1 MAFPTISGPYGLKP
15 VNLIGGQVF
24 AGSTRNI
31 PVQYG
36 YATNIFYGD
45 FVAITRGFATRLAV
59 TDGGS
64 ASTGAAGYGA
74 VGIFL
79 GCSYTDPVTK
89 QKRFSQYWPAS
100 TLAGDAVAIVTDDPD
115 TVFRAAVVTTQG
127 GTTIGSASPAMIG
140 QNMTVSNL
148 AGNVNTGNSSNGI
161 LASSA
166 ATTAAL
172 PVRIID
178 MVQETALPLGTAT
191 WSSGTTTLTLSATGN
206 TLSALPVGTAV
217 GFLAANGQYVGT
229 ANWVSTAV
237 TTANATSVVV
247 NAQYGVV
254 NAGGAAATAT
264 VIPTASTMV
273 FTQYQEVLCKI
284 NFAVHSYYTALGTQT
299 A

>member
-1 MAFPTISGPYGLKP
+1 MAYPTVSAPYGLKP

-24 AGSTRNI
+24 AGSTRNVQI
-31 PVQYG
+31 QYG

-64 ASTGAAGYGA
+64 AATGAPGYGQI
-74 VGIFL
+74 GIFL
-79 GCSYTDPVTK
+79 GCSFTNPVTK
-89 QKRFSQYWPAS
+89 QKQFSQFWPAS

-115 TVFRAAVVTTQG
+115 TIFKAAVVTSQG
-127 GTTIGSASPAMIG
+127 GTTVGSASRAMIG
-140 QNMTVSNL
+140 LNMTISNL

-178 MVQETALPLGTAT
+178 VVPDTAVALGTAT
-191 WSSGTTTLTLSATGN
+191 WSSGTTTLTTSALTQ
-206 TLSALPVGTAV
+206 ALPVGTEV
-217 GFLAANGQYVGT
+217 GFLASNGQYVGA
-229 ANWVSTAV
+229 ANWVSTAAAAG
-237 TTANATSVVV
+237 TTSVVV

-264 VIPTASTMV
+264 AIPAGSTLV
-273 FTQYQEVLCKI
+273 FTQFTEVLCKI
-284 NFAVHSYYTALGTQT
+284 NFANHSYYTALGTQT

>member
-1 MAFPTISGPYGLKP
+1 MAYPTVSAPYGLKP

-24 AGSTRNI
+24 AGSTRNVQI
-31 PVQYG
+31 QYG

-64 ASTGAAGYGA
+64 AATGAPGYGQ

-79 GCSYTDPVTK
+79 GCSYTDPVSK

-115 TVFRAAVVTTQG
+115 TIFKAAVVTSQG
-127 GTTIGSASPAMIG
+127 GTTIGAASRAMVG
-140 QNMTVSNL
+140 LNMTISNL
-148 AGNVNTGNSSNGI
+148 AGNINTGNSSNGI

-178 MVQETALPLGTAT
+178 VVPETAVALGTAT
-191 WSSGTTTLTLSATGN
+191 WASGTTTLTTSALPN
-206 TLSALPVGTAV
+206 ALPVGTEV
-217 GFLAANGQYVGT
+217 GFLAANGQYVGN
-229 ANWVSTAV
+229 ANWVSTA
-237 TTANATSVVV
+237 AAAGATSVVV

-254 NAGGAAATAT
+254 NAGGAAATGTA
-264 VIPTASTMV
+264 IPAGSTLV
-273 FTQYQEVLCKI
+273 FTQFTEVLCKI
-284 NFAVHSYYTALGTQT
+284 NFGVHSYYTALGTQT

>member
-1 MAFPTISGPYGLKP
+1 MAYPTVSAPYGLKP

-24 AGSTRNI
+24 AGSTRNVK
-31 PVQYG
+31 VQYG

-45 FVAITRGFATRLAV
+45 FVSITRGFVTRLAV

-64 ASTGAAGYGA
+64 ASTGAAGYGQI
-74 VGIFL
+74 GIFL
-79 GCSYTDPVTK
+79 GCSYTNPLTK
-89 QKRFSQYWPAS
+89 QKQFSQYWPAS

-115 TVFRAAVVTTQG
+115 TIFKAAVVTTQG
-127 GTTIGSASPAMIG
+127 GTTIGSASSAMVG
-140 QNMTVSNL
+140 LNMTISNL
-148 AGNVNTGNSSNGI
+148 AGSVNTGNSSNGI

-172 PVRIID
+172 PVKIID
-178 MVQETALPLGTAT
+178 VVPDTAISLGTAT
-191 WSSGTTTLTLSATGN
+191 WSSGTTTLTTSALPN
-206 TLSALPVGTAV
+206 ALPVGTEV

-229 ANWVSTAV
+229 ANWVSTAA
-237 TTANATSVVV
+237 TAGATSVVV

-264 VIPTASTMV
+264 AIPASSVLV
-273 FTQYQEVLCKI
+273 FTQYTEVLCKI
-284 NFAVHSYYTALGTQT
+284 NFGFHSYYTALGTQT

>member
-1 MAFPTISGPYGLKP
+1 MAYPTVAAPYGLKP

-24 AGSTRNI
+24 AGSTRNVQI
-31 PVQYG
+31 QYG

-64 ASTGAAGYGA
+64 AATGAPGYGQ

-79 GCSYTDPVTK
+79 GCSFTNPVTK
-89 QKRFSQYWPAS
+89 QKQFSQFWPAS

-115 TVFRAAVVTTQG
+115 TVFKAAVVTSQG
-127 GTTIGSASPAMIG
+127 GTTIGAASRAMIG
-140 QNMTVSNL
+140 LNMTISNL
-148 AGNVNTGNSSNGI
+148 AGNINTGNSSNGI

-172 PVRIID
+172 PVRILD
-178 MVQETALPLGTAT
+178 VVQETAVTLGTAT
-191 WSSGTTTLTLSATGN
+191 WVSGTTTLTTSALSQ
-206 TLSALPVGTAV
+206 ALPVGTEV
-217 GFLAANGQYVGT
+217 GFLASNGQYVGT
-229 ANWVSTAV
+229 ANWVSTA
-237 TTANATSVVV
+237 AAAGAISVVV

-264 VIPTASTMV
+264 AIPASSTLV
-273 FTQYQEVLCKI
+273 FTQYTEVLCKI
-284 NFAVHSYYTALGTQT
+284 NFANHSYYTALGSQT

>member
-1 MAFPTISGPYGLKP
+1 
-15 VNLIGGQVF
+15 LIGGQVF
-24 AGSTRNI
+24 AGSTRNVNI
-31 PVQYG
+31 QYG

-45 FVAITRGFATRLAV
+45 FVAITRGFATRMAV
-59 TDGGS
+59 TDGGT
-64 ASTGAAGYGA
+64 AATGAPGYGQ

-100 TLAGDAVAIVTDDPD
+100 TLAGDAYAIVTDDPD
-115 TVFRAAVVTTQG
+115 TIFKAAVVTTQG
-127 GTTIGSASPAMIG
+127 GTTIGAASHAMIG
-140 QNMTVSNL
+140 LNMTISNL

-178 MVQETALPLGTAT
+178 MVPETAVALGTAT
-191 WSSGTTTLTLSATGN
+191 WSSGTTTLTTSALPN
-206 TLSALPVGTAV
+206 ALPVGTEV

-229 ANWVSTAV
+229 ANWVSTA
-237 TTANATSVVV
+237 ANAGATSVVV

-264 VIPTASTMV
+264 AIPASSTLV
-273 FTQYQEVLCKI
+273 FTQYTEVLCKI
-284 NFAVHSYYTALGTQT
+284 NFAQHSYYTALGTQT

>member
-1 MAFPTISGPYGLKP
+1 MAYPTVSAPYGLKP

-45 FVAITRGFATRLAV
+45 FVSITRGFVTRLAV

-64 ASTGAAGYGA
+64 AATGAAGYGQ

-100 TLAGDAVAIVTDDPD
+100 TLAGDAVAVVTDDPD
-115 TVFRAAVVTTQG
+115 TIFKAAVVTTQG
-127 GTTIGSASPAMIG
+127 GTTIGSASRSMIG
-140 QNMTVSNL
+140 LNMTVSNL
-148 AGNVNTGNSSNGI
+148 AGNINTGNSSNGI

-178 MVQETALPLGTAT
+178 VVPETAVSLGTAT
-191 WSSGTTTLTLSATGN
+191 WSSGTTTLTTSALPN
-206 TLSALPVGTAV
+206 ALPVGTEV
-217 GFLAANGQYVGT
+217 GFLAANGQYVGA
-229 ANWVSTAV
+229 ANWVSTAA
-237 TTANATSVVV
+237 TAGATSVVV

-264 VIPTASTMV
+264 AIPAGSTLV
-273 FTQYQEVLCKI
+273 FTQYTEVLCKI
-284 NFAVHSYYTALGTQT
+284 NFGFHSYYTALGTQT

>member
-1 MAFPTISGPYGLKP
+1 MAYPTVSAPYGLKP

-24 AGSTRNI
+24 AGSTRDVAI
-31 PVQYG
+31 QYG

-45 FVAITRGFATRLAV
+45 FVSITRGFITRLAV

-64 ASTGAAGYGA
+64 AATGAAGQGN

-79 GCSYTDPVTK
+79 GCSFTNPVTK
-89 QKRFSQYWPAS
+89 QKTFSQFWPAS

-115 TVFRAAVVTTQG
+115 TIFKAAVVTTQG
-127 GTTIGSASPAMIG
+127 GTTIGSASHAMIG
-140 QNMTVSNL
+140 LNMTISNL

-178 MVQETALPLGTAT
+178 VVPDTAVALGTAT
-191 WSSGTTTLTLSATGN
+191 WVSGTTTLTTSA
-206 TLSALPVGTAV
+206 LQQALPVGTEV
-217 GFLAANGQYVGT
+217 GFLASNGQYVGT
-229 ANWVSTAV
+229 ANWVSTA
-237 TTANATSVVV
+237 ASAGATSVVV

-254 NAGGAAATAT
+254 NAGGVAATAT
-264 VIPTASTMV
+264 AIPAGSTLV
-273 FTQYQEVLCKI
+273 FTQYTEVLCKI
-284 NFAVHSYYTALGTQT
+284 NFGVHSYYTALGSQT

>member
-31 PVQYG
+31 PIQYG

-45 FVAITRGFATRLAV
+45 FVSITRGFIARLAV

-64 ASTGAAGYGA
+64 ATTGAAGQGFA
-74 VGIFL
+74 GIFL

-89 QKRFSQYWPAS
+89 QKRFAQNWPAS
-100 TLAGDAVAIVTDDPD
+100 TLSGDAQAIVTDDPD

-127 GTTIGSASPAMIG
+127 GTVIGSAAPAMVG
-140 QNMTVSNL
+140 LNMTISNL
-148 AGNVNTGNSSNGI
+148 AGNVNTGNSSNGV

-172 PVRIID
+172 PVRIVG
-178 MVQETALPLGTAT
+178 MVEETAIPLGVAT
-191 WSSGTTTLTLSATGN
+191 WSSGTTTLTLSATNN

-237 TTANATSVVV
+237 TTPNATSVVV

-264 VIPTASTMV
+264 VIPTAATMV

-284 NFAVHSYYTALGTQT
+284 NFGTHGYYTALGTQT

>member
-1 MAFPTISGPYGLKP
+1 MAYPTVSAPYGLQP

-24 AGSTRNI
+24 AGSTRNV

-45 FVAITRGFATRLAV
+45 FVAITRGFATRMAV

-64 ASTGAAGYGA
+64 AATGAAGYGQ

-115 TVFRAAVVTTQG
+115 TIFKAAVVTTQG
-127 GTTIGSASPAMIG
+127 GTTIGSASRAMIG
-140 QNMTVSNL
+140 LNMTVSNL
-148 AGNVNTGNSSNGI
+148 AGNINTGNSSNGI

-178 MVQETALPLGTAT
+178 MVYETAVPLGTAT
-191 WSSGTTTLTLSATGN
+191 WSSGTTTLTTSALPN
-206 TLSALPVGTAV
+206 ALPVGTEV
-217 GFLAANGQYVGT
+217 GFLAANGQYVGN
-229 ANWVSTAV
+229 ANWVSTAA
-237 TTANATSVVV
+237 TAGATSVVV

-264 VIPTASTMV
+264 AIPAGSTLV
-273 FTQYQEVLCKI
+273 FTQYTEVLCKI
-284 NFAVHSYYTALGTQT
+284 NFGFHSYYANTGTQT

>member
-1 MAFPTISGPYGLKP
+1 MAYPTVSAPYGLKP

-24 AGSTRNI
+24 AGSTRNVQI
-31 PVQYG
+31 QYG

-64 ASTGAAGYGA
+64 AATGAPGYGQ

-79 GCSYTDPVTK
+79 GCSYTDPATK

-100 TLAGDAVAIVTDDPD
+100 TLAGDAYAIVTDDPD
-115 TVFRAAVVTTQG
+115 TIFKAAVVTSQG
-127 GTTIGSASPAMIG
+127 GTTIGAASRAMIG
-140 QNMTVSNL
+140 LNMTISNL
-148 AGNVNTGNSSNGI
+148 AGNINTGNSSNGI

-178 MVQETALPLGTAT
+178 VVPETAVALGTAT
-191 WSSGTTTLTLSATGN
+191 WSSGTTTLTTSALPN
-206 TLSALPVGTAV
+206 ALPVGTEV
-217 GFLAANGQYVGT
+217 GFLAANGQYVGN
-229 ANWVSTAV
+229 ANWVSTA
-237 TTANATSVVV
+237 AAAGATSVVV

-254 NAGGAAATAT
+254 NAGGAAATGTA
-264 VIPTASTMV
+264 IPAGSTLV
-273 FTQYQEVLCKI
+273 FTQYTEVLCKI
-284 NFAVHSYYTALGTQT
+284 NFANHSYYTALGTQT

>member
-1 MAFPTISGPYGLKP
+1 MAYPTVAAPYGLKP

-24 AGSTRNI
+24 AGSTRNVQI
-31 PVQYG
+31 QYG

-45 FVAITRGFATRLAV
+45 FVSITRGFATRLAV

-64 ASTGAAGYGA
+64 ASTGAAGQGL

-79 GCSYTDPVTK
+79 GCSFTNPVTK
-89 QKRFSQYWPAS
+89 QRTFSQFWPAG
-100 TLAGDAVAIVTDDPD
+100 TLAGDAYAIVTDDPD
-115 TVFRAAVVTTQG
+115 TIFKAAVVTSQG
-127 GTTIGSASPAMIG
+127 GTTVGSASRAMIG
-140 QNMTVSNL
+140 LNMTISNL

-178 MVQETALPLGTAT
+178 VVPDTAVPLGTAT
-191 WSSGTTTLTLSATGN
+191 WSSGTTTLTTSA
-206 TLSALPVGTAV
+206 LPFALPVGTEV
-217 GFLAANGQYVGT
+217 GFLASNGQYVGA
-229 ANWVSTAV
+229 ANWVSTAA
-237 TTANATSVVV
+237 TAGATSVVV

-254 NAGGAAATAT
+254 NAGGVAATAT
-264 VIPTASTMV
+264 AIPASSTLV
-273 FTQYQEVLCKI
+273 FTQYTEVLCKI
-284 NFAVHSYYTALGTQT
+284 NFAAHSYYTALGTQT

>member
-1 MAFPTISGPYGLKP
+1 MAYPTVAAPYGLKP

-24 AGSTRNI
+24 AGSTRNVNI
-31 PVQYG
+31 QYG

-64 ASTGAAGYGA
+64 AATGAPGYGQ

-79 GCSYTDPVTK
+79 GCSYTDPTTK

-100 TLAGDAVAIVTDDPD
+100 TLAGDAQAIVTDDPD
-115 TVFRAAVVTTQG
+115 TIFKAAVVTSQG
-127 GTTIGSASPAMIG
+127 GTTIGGASHAMIG
-140 QNMTVSNL
+140 LNMTISNL
-148 AGNVNTGNSSNGI
+148 AGNINTGNSSNGI

-178 MVQETALPLGTAT
+178 VVPETAVNLGTAT
-191 WSSGTTTLTLSATGN
+191 WSSGTTTLTTSALTQ
-206 TLSALPVGTAV
+206 ALPVGTEV
-217 GFLAANGQYVGT
+217 GFLASNGQYVGT
-229 ANWVSTAV
+229 ANWVSTA
-237 TTANATSVVV
+237 ANAGATSVVV

-254 NAGGAAATAT
+254 NAGGAASTATA
-264 VIPTASTMV
+264 IPASSTLV
-273 FTQYQEVLCKI
+273 FTQYTEVLCKI
-284 NFAVHSYYTALGTQT
+284 NFANHSYYTALGSQT

>member
-1 MAFPTISGPYGLKP
+1 MAYPTVAAPYGLKP

-24 AGSTRNI
+24 AGSTRNVQI
-31 PVQYG
+31 QYG

-64 ASTGAAGYGA
+64 AATGAPGYGQ

-79 GCSYTDPVTK
+79 GCSFTDPVSK
-89 QKRFSQYWPAS
+89 QRRFSQFWPAS
-100 TLAGDAVAIVTDDPD
+100 TLAGDAYAIVTDDPD
-115 TVFRAAVVTTQG
+115 TVFKAAVVTSQG
-127 GTTIGSASPAMIG
+127 GTTIGAASRAMIG
-140 QNMTVSNL
+140 LNMTISNL
-148 AGNVNTGNSSNGI
+148 AGNINTGNSSNGI

-172 PVRIID
+172 PVRILD
-178 MVQETALPLGTAT
+178 VVQETAVSLGTAT
-191 WSSGTTTLTLSATGN
+191 WSSGTTTLTTSALSQ
-206 TLSALPVGTAV
+206 ALPVGTEV
-217 GFLAANGQYVGT
+217 GFLASNGQYVGT
-229 ANWVSTAV
+229 ANWVSTA
-237 TTANATSVVV
+237 AAAGATSVVV

-264 VIPTASTMV
+264 AIPASSTLV
-273 FTQYQEVLCKI
+273 FTQYTEVLCKI
-284 NFAVHSYYTALGTQT
+284 NFANHSYYTALGTQT